1 MSLSLL
7 SLGPLWDSVHS
18 DLSLVHM
25 CSLTDLELDLSLAL
39 SARQLL
45 FGMIAVG
52 KNGCMTFHMF
62 NY

>member
-1 MSLSLL
+1 
-7 SLGPLWDSVHS
+7 
-18 DLSLVHM
+18 M